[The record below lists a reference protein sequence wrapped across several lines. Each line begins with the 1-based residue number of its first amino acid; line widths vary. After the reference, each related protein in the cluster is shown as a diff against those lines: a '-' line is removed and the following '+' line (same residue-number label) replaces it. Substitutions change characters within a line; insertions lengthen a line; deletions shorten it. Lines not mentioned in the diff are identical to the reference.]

1 MIAFQIFAGI
11 NGQSQKNPIKFQST
25 SHKTHITLIT
35 SGKSHLKS
43 RSITIF
49 IASICYLLYATL
61 PRKSLEPAVFFRSQR
76 HSPPSPP
83 AARLVRLSVG
93 CYSWHPPRWR
103 PLCGLRF
110 AMNMGSKTTET
121 LDSDLLRKQ

>member
-61 PRKSLEPAVFFRSQR
+61 PRKSLEPAVFFSI
-76 HSPPSPP
+76 PE
-83 AARLVRLSVG
+83 A
-93 CYSWHPPRWR
+93 
-103 PLCGLRF
+103 
-110 AMNMGSKTTET
+110 
-121 LDSDLLRKQ
+121 